1 MIDFILSLFF
11 TGPSYVPEI
20 AVEAAYVIAAEPVEP
35 PPIVTGKCCDACK
48 GTGVITHG
56 DGHTTPCKCP
66 PTCVCKRSPK
76 K

>member
-11 TGPSYVPEI
+11 TGHSYVPEI
-20 AVEAAYVIAAEPVEP
+20 AVQAAYVIAAEPVEQ
-35 PPIVTGKCCDACK
+35 VAVVSGKCCDACK
-48 GTGVITHG
+48 NTGMIVHG

-66 PTCVCKRSPK
+66 PTCQCKRGQK